1 MSFDIKVTANVD
13 DLGVLLNSIN
23 EKAIKSAVRKSILRT
38 FTGIRAAMLKE
49 INAGEF
55 YDRSKLPTARAKAKY
70 FRETINAS
78 QNTPMNEMYASFKV
92 SSARLNLIYFFAE
105 RVPTTKLKENIKV
118 KLKNG
123 AWVTLKAG
131 RQMYGARTK
140 VLGKIKTHEGDFI
153 GNLGK
158 KNAQVYRR
166 KENGKIYT
174 QTGPSLA
181 VLFAQTNAAS
191 RIQKE
196 ADERMQR
203 ELETNIDYYLAKI

>member
-13 DLGVLLNSIN
+13 DLGILLNSIN
-23 EKAIKSAVRKSILRT
+23 EKFVKKAVRRSILRT
-38 FTGIRAAMLKE
+38 FTGIRTSMIKE
-49 INAGEF
+49 INKGEF
-55 YDRSKLPTARAKAKY
+55 YDRSRLPASRAKAKY